1 MSSDREP
8 CHPDRVGRTTGTQVE
23 VNLFAKPALGSNA
36 HAVAHDQ
43 HPDHQCRV
51 DRGSP
56 RPTVE
61 GLQSLTKAVEVEVS
75 IDAPQQMI
83 GRDMVI
89 EAKVVKQPSLGRLN
103 PHHRRLS
110 RIRQDSESRPSL
122 HINRALTFQ
131 RYPQMAVM
139 RRRETP
145 GRLSHDRAICSESV
159 RELSGCGEC

>member
-1 MSSDREP
+1 MIGNLAIQTEP
-8 CHPDRVGRTTGTQVE
+8 AEPPVRQVE

-61 GLQSLTKAVEVEVS
+61 GLQSLTKAIEVEVS

-103 PHHRRLS
+103 PIIAAS
-110 RIRQDSESRPSL
+110 PESDKTANHGPDFTS
-122 HINRALTFQ
+122 I
-131 RYPQMAVM
+131 
-139 RRRETP
+139 
-145 GRLSHDRAICSESV
+145 V
-159 RELSGCGEC
+159 R